1 MRADLVDAVDLFE
14 HFLRLRDEAVVLQR
28 HDEPVAQGVRLNARE
43 ELRVILCGDEFI
55 ERLLAGDELR
65 LVNV

>member
-14 HFLRLRDEAVVLQR
+14 HFLRLRDEAVVFQR
-28 HDEPVAQGVRLNARE
+28 HDEPVTQCVCLDAVKKRGVV
-43 ELRVILCGDEFI
+43 LRVDEFI